1 MKTHDAVMLGILVA
15 VAVGVVGCPS
25 SNSCPLET
33 PQVNALPTCTEPP
46 NQPVSYPVRLCPT
59 CNQTAA
65 SCNVQISGQ
74 TIFLDL
80 KVEACGDSTSC
91 GGAGCSPGPTVC
103 SFTTPGTPGNYNV
116 TATDAGGT
124 VSGILVVS
132 STSPASCALASAG
145 PTTF

>member
-1 MKTHDAVMLGILVA
+1 MRS
-15 VAVGVVGCPS
+15 AVGIAALAAIGAGLAGCPS

-65 SCNVQISGQ
+65 SCTVQISGQ
-74 TIFLDL
+74 DIFLDL
-80 KVEACGDSTSC
+80 KVEACGDSNSC

-103 SFTTPGTPGNYNV
+103 NFTTPATPGTYNV

-124 VSGILVVS
+124 QSGTLVVAS
-132 STSPASCALASAG
+132 GPASCTL
-145 PTTF
+145 PTVGL